1 MIVRFALFVA
11 LSTTVDFATAILF
24 AVVLLDVLT
33 QRTLLETLLAAVLL
47 LFRLFPAVLLSPQ
60 QASVLAAWGVKSL
73 WKESDP
79 TCVFSLRD
87 GSVLIPFVLFALISF
102 LFVCDRYLSTTQK
115 YFLNDSAMLN
125 RRSVYQAVLP
135 RSSKGQ
141 LIVRIEFDRIPSRS
155 TSLS

>member
-47 LFRLFPAVLLSPQ
+47 LFRLFPAVLLTSQ

-79 TCVFSLRD
+79 TGVFSLRD

-115 YFLNDSAMLN
+115 YFLNA
-125 RRSVYQAVLP
+125 RQC
-135 RSSKGQ
+135 
-141 LIVRIEFDRIPSRS
+141 
-155 TSLS
+155 

>member
-115 YFLNDSAMLN
+115 YS
-125 RRSVYQAVLP
+125 
-135 RSSKGQ
+135 
-141 LIVRIEFDRIPSRS
+141 E
-155 TSLS
+155 

>member
-1 MIVRFALFVA
+1 MLRRLYRCVLENSLRSADFTRLQAFFRFCTVLVRFALFVA
-11 LSTTVDFATAILF
+11 FSFTVDFATAILF

-47 LFRLFPAVLLSPQ
+47 LFRLFPAVLLTPQ

-115 YFLNDSAMLN
+115 YS
-125 RRSVYQAVLP
+125 
-135 RSSKGQ
+135 
-141 LIVRIEFDRIPSRS
+141 E
-155 TSLS
+155 

>member
-24 AVVLLDVLT
+24 AVVLHDVLA

-47 LFRLFPAVLLSPQ
+47 LFRLFPAVLLTPK

-79 TCVFSLRD
+79 AGVFSLRD
-87 GSVLIPFVLFALISF
+87 ESVLIPFVLFALISF

-115 YFLNDSAMLN
+115 YFLLPVHTD

-141 LIVRIEFDRIPSRS
+141 LIVRIAFDRIPSRS